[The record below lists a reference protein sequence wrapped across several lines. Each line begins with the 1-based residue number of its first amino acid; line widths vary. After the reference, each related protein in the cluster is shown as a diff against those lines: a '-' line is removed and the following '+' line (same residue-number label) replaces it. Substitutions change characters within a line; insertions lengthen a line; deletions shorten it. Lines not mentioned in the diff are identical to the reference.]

1 METTIRTYGRTELA
15 QLYFPA
21 ICPRAAWA
29 KLRLYMSD
37 YPRLR
42 KLLACKRRTFLPVEV
57 SLIFD
62 TLGRSEG
69 VKGVSGMGLMIG
81 IQTVK
86 PAGEIVAYCRD
97 HGVLVLTAKDKVR
110 LLPPLNIPME
120 QLQKA
125 VAVIQEACK
134 A

>member
-1 METTIRTYGRTELA
+1 MNCTYFYPHKILHNSIIFRIFAEVLMVNNQSSMVNEIRTYGRTELA

-42 KLLACKRRTFLPVEV
+42 KLLACKRRTFLPIEV

-62 TLGRSEG
+62 TLGR
-69 VKGVSGMGLMIG
+69 
-81 IQTVK
+81 
-86 PAGEIVAYCRD
+86 P
-97 HGVLVLTAKDKVR
+97 
-110 LLPPLNIPME
+110 
-120 QLQKA
+120 
-125 VAVIQEACK
+125 
-134 A
+134 

>member
-1 METTIRTYGRTELA
+1 MVNSQCSMVKAYGRTELA

-42 KLLACKRRTFLPVEV
+42 KLLACKRRTFLPAEV

-62 TLGRSEG
+62 CLGR
-69 VKGVSGMGLMIG
+69 
-81 IQTVK
+81 
-86 PAGEIVAYCRD
+86 P
-97 HGVLVLTAKDKVR
+97 
-110 LLPPLNIPME
+110 
-120 QLQKA
+120 
-125 VAVIQEACK
+125 
-134 A
+134 

>member
-37 YPRLR
+37 YPQLYP
-42 KLLACKRRTFLPVEV
+42 LLSNTRRTFLPIEV

-62 TLGRSEG
+62 TLGR
-69 VKGVSGMGLMIG
+69 
-81 IQTVK
+81 
-86 PAGEIVAYCRD
+86 P
-97 HGVLVLTAKDKVR
+97 
-110 LLPPLNIPME
+110 
-120 QLQKA
+120 
-125 VAVIQEACK
+125 
-134 A
+134 

>member
-1 METTIRTYGRTELA
+1 MSYNELYVFLLVRILAYSDYFSYLCRKIMVNNQCSMVNEIRTYGRTELA

-42 KLLACKRRTFLPVEV
+42 KLLVCRRRTFLPAEV

-62 TLGRSEG
+62 TLGR
-69 VKGVSGMGLMIG
+69 
-81 IQTVK
+81 
-86 PAGEIVAYCRD
+86 P
-97 HGVLVLTAKDKVR
+97 
-110 LLPPLNIPME
+110 
-120 QLQKA
+120 
-125 VAVIQEACK
+125 
-134 A
+134 

>member
-1 METTIRTYGRTELA
+1 MVNNKRSMVNEIRTYGRTELA

-62 TLGRSEG
+62 TLGRPWRNNPALLRNKAGLLEN
-69 VKGVSGMGLMIG
+69 KGWLLYVS
-81 IQTVK
+81 
-86 PAGEIVAYCRD
+86 
-97 HGVLVLTAKDKVR
+97 
-110 LLPPLNIPME
+110 LLISL
-120 QLQKA
+120 
-125 VAVIQEACK
+125 
-134 A
+134 

>member
-1 METTIRTYGRTELA
+1 MSYDELYAFLLVGILAYSDYFSYLCTMETTIRTYGRTELA

-62 TLGRSEG
+62 TLGR
-69 VKGVSGMGLMIG
+69 
-81 IQTVK
+81 
-86 PAGEIVAYCRD
+86 P
-97 HGVLVLTAKDKVR
+97 
-110 LLPPLNIPME
+110 
-120 QLQKA
+120 
-125 VAVIQEACK
+125 
-134 A
+134 